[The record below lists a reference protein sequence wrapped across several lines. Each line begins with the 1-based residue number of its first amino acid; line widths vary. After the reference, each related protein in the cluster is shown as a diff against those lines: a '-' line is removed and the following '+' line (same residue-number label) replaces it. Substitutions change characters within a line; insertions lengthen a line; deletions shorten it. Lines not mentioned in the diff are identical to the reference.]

1 MDQLVLV
8 ILTHNTKQVILG
20 IGCVPFNVFQVHTQH
35 VVRSGG
41 ESCPVPTKILFSD
54 HQSHICSLFSSG
66 KNQPSRSVFSRTQST
81 LHRLSFGHRKASSKG
96 RQVIRFN
103 GVHSVSWIICGFVD
117 FCVVSFD

>member
-8 ILTHNTKQVILG
+8 ILTHITKQVILG

-41 ESCPVPTKILFSD
+41 ESCPVPTKIPFSD

-81 LHRLSFGHRKASSKG
+81 LHRLSFGHRIHHQKAGKLSGLMVYSP
-96 RQVIRFN
+96 
-103 GVHSVSWIICGFVD
+103 SVGLSVD
-117 FCVVSFD
+117 F